1 MLQISS
7 RDFKIQLD
15 RQQIESVLFEEEAL
29 YFEKSIFT
37 SGRRL

>member
-15 RQQIESVLFEEEAL
+15 RQQIESVRFGVEAL
-29 YFEKSIFT
+29 YFEKSIST
-37 SGRRL
+37 LKS